1 LQIFSFSFGC
11 APENDIRLSGSGY
24 PLIFKSKHRACPA
37 SRFEYP
43 LLSLTGYLLI
53 LGFIVPTGYRVGL
66 GLMMARFLP
75 DKWVTTPDKPLI
87 GNVD

>member
-1 LQIFSFSFGC
+1 M
-11 APENDIRLSGSGY
+11 
-24 PLIFKSKHRACPA
+24 
-37 SRFEYP
+37 
-43 LLSLTGYLLI
+43 
-53 LGFIVPTGYRVGL
+53 LGFTESTGYRVGF